1 MKQVE
6 QGWIAAENHT
16 EFSEAVIVHFDPK
29 LIPLKVLIE
38 VHLRT
43 HSATANHSMRS
54 KYRSAIYTF
63 DDAQF
68 QKSKEVLDQQ
78 QQFFD
83 EVLITSVLQFQ
94 DFKINDERYLNYY
107 QKNPDKP
114 FCKNVIDPK
123 LKILLRSFSE
133 FTAID
138 LTIANS

>member
-1 MKQVE
+1 ME